1 MELALK
7 RKQDN
12 IIYSKKYYEEN
23 KDYFRLYNYRKRI
36 LEKLN
41 FKLYE
46 MADLKEYAKEEKKR
60 RKEKKL
66 TETLTRKDGKILVFF
81 D

>member
-12 IIYSKKYYEEN
+12 INYSKKYYEEN

-41 FKLYE
+41 FNSFIYIQKIKKKFDSSE
-46 MADLKEYAKEEKKR
+46 NDL
-60 RKEKKL
+60 L
-66 TETLTRKDGKILVFF
+66 
-81 D
+81 